1 MSSASEGSC
10 GDAGGSLL
18 SSQSIPLDDPALA
31 SYRSGGCTRRCL
43 RRTEVFDRIGVMRR
57 QEESEAYAGVRRRRL
72 PLPPSPLRQ
81 PTDGRCRT
89 KMALWCYQVMDY
101 CNLSRSTV
109 ELAMNLLD
117 RFISTSHAMAYE
129 CLEDRSSYQLAA
141 MTSLYTAV
149 KTCEVEVMDPHIIAT
164 LSRGMCT
171 EVDVVNMEQAIL
183 EAVGWRLC
191 GPTASAAVD
200 HLVQL
205 LDDVPVHVL
214 RSILAGARQRT
225 QLAVLGG
232 GELCSTARPTRV
244 AYDALRDTVIED
256 GDGLLSGE
264 RTRMFLADLDLAI
277 FGDEPV
283 VDVLDDEDDIFLD
296 ALVEDPLCAKGRP
309 GSSFVA
315 PNANGNAVAR
325 NGGHSPRC
333 ISTHSTA
340 A

>member
-1 MSSASEGSC
+1 
-10 GDAGGSLL
+10 
-18 SSQSIPLDDPALA
+18 
-31 SYRSGGCTRRCL
+31 
-43 RRTEVFDRIGVMRR
+43 MRR

-117 RFISTSHAMAYE
+117 RFLSTSHAMAYE

-183 EAVGWRLC
+183 EAVGSFENLRVDAAA
-191 GPTASAAVD
+191 GTAAIVYQGYKKATTE
-200 HLVQL
+200 
-205 LDDVPVHVL
+205 
-214 RSILAGARQRT
+214 A
-225 QLAVLGG
+225 
-232 GELCSTARPTRV
+232 
-244 AYDALRDTVIED
+244 
-256 GDGLLSGE
+256 
-264 RTRMFLADLDLAI
+264 LADLRHVPTA
-277 FGDEPV
+277 
-283 VDVLDDEDDIFLD
+283 D
-296 ALVEDPLCAKGRP
+296 AGTRYSS
-309 GSSFVA
+309 GSNKS
-315 PNANGNAVAR
+315 
-325 NGGHSPRC
+325 SPR
-333 ISTHSTA
+333 
-340 A
+340 